1 MNGIST
7 SIGADPFAGVVPV
20 VLLIVAG
27 LLLWAA
33 GRRVLRGGFAAVG
46 LVVGGSAGWVMGQA
60 WELDVL
66 PWIPAL
72 IGGLIAAIL
81 AVLVYR
87 MALATALAG
96 LCAIAGPVMVVTV
109 GEMRGLTASDAAS
122 TGAGDQSTPAWN
134 EGKKPEPD
142 DASGWLS
149 RDPAETIGLEQL
161 EGLAEA
167 GIEGLGLGEEASARL
182 GHAATR
188 LEQLAEE
195 GSAWWQRTPPA
206 LRPAIIAA
214 ALTGGL
220 VGILLAALAPAFG
233 ASIVS
238 SFGGS
243 LLWLGGGRV
252 LVAGTGVAGEGWIPT
267 SAAIVLAVW
276 LITALVGIAIQWT
289 FRPGPADTS
298 T

>member
-46 LVVGGSAGWVMGQA
+46 LAVGGSAGWVMGRA

-66 PWIPAL
+66 PWVPAL
-72 IGGLIAAIL
+72 IGGLVAAIL

-122 TGAGDQSTPAWN
+122 TGAVDQSTPARN

-142 DASGWLS
+142 DASGWLA
-149 RDPAETIGLEQL
+149 RDPAEAIGLEQL

-167 GIEGLGLGEEASARL
+167 GIEGLGLGEAFDARF
-182 GHAATR
+182 G
-188 LEQLAEE
+188 EC
-195 GSAWWQRTPPA
+195 S
-206 LRPAIIAA
+206 RPRSCWA
-214 ALTGGL
+214 
-220 VGILLAALAPAFG
+220 
-233 ASIVS
+233 
-238 SFGGS
+238 
-243 LLWLGGGRV
+243 R
-252 LVAGTGVAGEGWIPT
+252 
-267 SAAIVLAVW
+267 
-276 LITALVGIAIQWT
+276 
-289 FRPGPADTS
+289 
-298 T
+298 